1 MRFRN
6 YYKTNYQ
13 NNTIINL
20 IFAFHSYL
28 FKNSDEVS
36 VRVLDS
42 IFSDLKTEQEQ
53 NVFHWFLVV
62 GWVELEKGFSSA
74 TDKEIV
80 ELFNKS
86 IKDFPDGINES
97 LSLVNPV
104 SSFEWP
110 VMGFTADDEEE
121 IDREIRELLR

>member
-110 VMGFTADDEEE
+110 VMGFTADEEEE